1 MREAARSKIKEIGQA
16 RQHGTELERILRD
29 ALDLI
34 AGTKAAPKQHPHGHG
49 PHGARRHHRLVRTA
63 GHLAG
68 YTLLGYI
75 IVHQRRG
82 LRNIAA

>member
-1 MREAARSKIKEIGQA
+1 MREAARSKIKDIG
-16 RQHGTELERILRD
+16 RTSRPGNELERILRD
-29 ALDLI
+29 ALDLV
-34 AGTKAAPKQHPHGHG
+34 AGTKAAPTRQPHEHG

-68 YTLLGYI
+68 YTVLGYI